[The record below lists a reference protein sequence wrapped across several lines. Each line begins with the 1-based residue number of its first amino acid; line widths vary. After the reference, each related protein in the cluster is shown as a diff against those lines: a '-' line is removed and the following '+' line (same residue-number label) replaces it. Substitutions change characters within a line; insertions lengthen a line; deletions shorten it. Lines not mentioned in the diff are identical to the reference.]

1 MISLFQ
7 MNAIGLFII
16 VFQKGKDR
24 VMVMHIKNFTKPLH
38 QLFPRDQFFSSENL
52 KFEILFD

>member
-1 MISLFQ
+1 

-16 VFQKGKDR
+16 VFQKGKYNNEKKNR